1 MRPLR
6 LDITDEIGVASRAL
20 IKLIR
25 RSVLATLRYEGV
37 KEPCRMSVTLT
48 DNGGIR
54 ELNRQYRQIDRET
67 DVLSFPLTDYE
78 GGETPAMYGRERLL
92 GDMVLSV
99 EKAEEQAGKYGHS
112 FEREAA
118 FLTVHSTLHLLGYDH
133 VNSEEEDQAMRRR
146 QREILEKMGLFAVL

>member
-1 MRPLR
+1 MRRLR
-6 LDITDEIGVASRAL
+6 LDITDELGTSSRSL

-37 KEPCRMSVTLT
+37 KEPCRMSVTFT

-78 GGETPAMYGRERLL
+78 GGEEPTVYGKERLL
-92 GDMVLSV
+92 GDMVLSL
-99 EKAEEQAGKYGHS
+99 ERAEEQAREYGHS

-133 VNSEEEDQAMRRR
+133 VNSEEEDRQMRRR
-146 QREILEKMGLFAVL
+146 QREILEQMGLSVQ